1 MSQSPGSR
9 PPPAVD
15 AAYFDGLTARRHRV
29 RLTLVGDVLHMDG
42 DAVSRVAT
50 LRELRVSEPM
60 GRAPRLI
67 TFPDGAYC
75 EVRDHGGLAHLLA
88 ASGHR
93 ERAHIRWQFDL
104 RMVLASLV
112 LFVGLGLGAY
122 FVGLPAAAEWAAP
135 AVPGGVRR
143 AISQQTLEFIDGG
156 LMSASRLPAERVRPI
171 AERFG
176 DLRPPGDGG
185 PIGHQ
190 VLFRHGGR
198 LGANALALP
207 DGTLIVTDQL
217 VKLSASDDEVVAV
230 LTHELGHVARH
241 HGLRMVFQS
250 SLVGVFLAWYI
261 GDVSSL
267 LAAAPAVLLEA
278 RYSREMES
286 EADAYGAAMLRE
298 NGMSPGL
305 LADMLARLEAAS
317 DVKDRDVPRYLGT
330 HPDTEARIRA
340 LREGPPR

>member
-1 MSQSPGSR
+1 VNQNPGRFS
-9 PPPAVD
+9 PPAVD
-15 AAYFDGLTARRHRV
+15 ATYFDGLTTRRHGV
-29 RLTLVGDVLHMDG
+29 RLTLLGDVLHMDG
-42 DAVSRVAT
+42 DSASRVAA
-50 LRELRVSEPM
+50 LRQLRISEPM

-67 TFPDGAYC
+67 TFPDGTYC
-75 EVRDHGGLAHLLA
+75 EVRDHARLAQLLG

-104 RMVLASLV
+104 RMVLASLA
-112 LFVGLGLGAY
+112 LFVGLGFAAY

-135 AVPGGVRR
+135 AVPDGVRK
-143 AISQQTLEFIDGG
+143 AISQQTLDFIDGG

-171 AERFG
+171 VEGFG
-176 DLRPPGDGG
+176 KLRPPGGGG
-185 PIGHQ
+185 PVGHR
-190 VLFRHGGR
+190 VLFRNGGR

-217 VKLSASDDEVVAV
+217 VKLSSSDDDVIAV

-250 SLVGVFLAWYI
+250 SLVGVFLTWYV

-278 RYSREMES
+278 RYSRGMES
-286 EADAYGAAMLRE
+286 EADAYGAAMLRD

-305 LADMLARLEAAS
+305 LADMLERLEAAS
-317 DVKDRDVPRYLGT
+317 KGKDKGGDVPDYLGS
-330 HPDTEARIRA
+330 HPDTGSRVRS
-340 LREGPPR
+340 LRGG

>member
-9 PPPAVD
+9 PVPPVD
-15 AAYFDGLTARRHRV
+15 ATFFDGLTTRRHRV
-29 RLTLVGDVLHMDG
+29 RLTLLGDVLHMDG
-42 DAVSRVAT
+42 DSASRVAA
-50 LRELRVSEPM
+50 LRQLRISEPM
-60 GRAPRLI
+60 GRAPRLV
-67 TFPDGAYC
+67 TFQDGAYC
-75 EVRDHGGLAHLLA
+75 EVRDHDGLAHLLA

-104 RMVLASLV
+104 RMVVASLA
-112 LFVGLGLGAY
+112 LFVGLGFAAY
-122 FVGLPAAAEWAAP
+122 FFGLPAAAEWAAP
-135 AVPGGVRR
+135 AVPDGVRR
-143 AISQQTLEFIDGG
+143 AISEQTLEFIDGG

-171 AERFG
+171 VEQFG
-176 DLRPPGDGG
+176 KMRPPGGG
-185 PIGHQ
+185 APIAHK

-207 DGTLIVTDQL
+207 DGTLVVTDQL
-217 VKLSASDDEVVAV
+217 VKLASSDEEVVAV

-250 SLVGVFLAWYI
+250 SLVGVFLTWYV

-278 RYSREMES
+278 RYSRDMET
-286 EADAYGAAMLRE
+286 EADAYGAAMLRA

-305 LADMLARLEAAS
+305 LADMLERLEGAS
-317 DVKDRDVPRYLGT
+317 ERKGEDVPNYLGS
-330 HPDTEARIRA
+330 HPDTASRVRS
-340 LREGPPR
+340 LRGG